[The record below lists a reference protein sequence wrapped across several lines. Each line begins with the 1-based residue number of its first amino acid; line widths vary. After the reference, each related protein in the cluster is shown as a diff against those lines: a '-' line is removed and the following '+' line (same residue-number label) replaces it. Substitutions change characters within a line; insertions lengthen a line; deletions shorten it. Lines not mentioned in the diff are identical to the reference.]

1 MAGGPDRVLARQAF
15 GIGIL
20 GIWGKS
26 MFRLRLAGAMNLFGA
41 ALAAG
46 LVLLSIAAWV
56 SINQV
61 RIGGTLYTQVVAGKD
76 LIADILP
83 PPLYVIEAYL
93 EAKTAYSNASPTQA
107 AKTAKRLTQLRSDYD
122 ARIAYWREVPVLP
135 AAKALLYGDSDK
147 AAQKVWSSAFRLTDS
162 LQRSDQAAADAANI
176 DMTTAYSA
184 HRAAVDA
191 MVPLVV
197 AENTKVEAHA
207 NAVQALGLSIMAGLG
222 VLLAAIIG
230 GGIWA
235 MRRGV
240 VSPITA
246 ITRYMGDLA
255 AGDYDK
261 PVPFAGRSD
270 ELGDMAKSVE
280 VFRQGVLERRTLRQE
295 QDSSRARSQ
304 AEQDRLAAERRAAN
318 EVRVAAINNLAKGL
332 ERLSAG
338 DVSFRFKDSFGED
351 YDQLRT
357 DFNDASRKLS
367 LTLGQIRQAAV
378 GVGAGSDEIAA
389 AADDLSRRTE
399 QQAASLE
406 ETAAALDQI
415 TSTVRQTADG
425 AKRANRIVTDAKAE
439 AQSAEQT
446 VAATIRAVGEI
457 ESSSSQIAQIIGVID
472 EIAFQTNLL
481 ALNAG
486 VEAARA
492 GDAGRGFAVVA
503 QEVRALA
510 QRSAE
515 AAKEIKGL
523 IANASTK
530 VGEGVGLVGQTGTA
544 LSAILSRVTQIAE
557 LVHEITA
564 SAAEQA
570 SGLNEVN
577 GAVNHMDQMTQQNAA
592 MVEQTT
598 AAAHSL
604 RGEAERLADLVGGF
618 ELFSADARMANAE
631 VKSLKRTAA

>member
-1 MAGGPDRVLARQAF
+1 ML
-15 GIGIL
+15 
-20 GIWGKS
+20 K
-26 MFRLRLAGAMNLFGA
+26 LRLSGAMNLFGL

-46 LVLLSIAAWV
+46 LILLSLSAWV

-61 RIGGTLYTQVVAGKD
+61 RIGGSLYTKVVAGKD
-76 LIADILP
+76 LVADILP

-93 EAKTAYSNASPTQA
+93 EASSAFSNGSVGEA
-107 AKTAKRLTQLRSDYD
+107 ARTAKRLTQLRSDYD
-122 ARIAYWREVPVLP
+122 ARIAYWRDVHMLP
-135 AAKALLYGDSDK
+135 QAKALLYGDSDK
-147 AAQKVWSSAFRLTDS
+147 AAQKVWSSAFRLTDA
-162 LQRSDQAAADAANI
+162 LQRSDLAAASAANV
-176 DMTTAYSA
+176 DMIAAYKA
-184 HRAAVDA
+184 HRLAVDT
-191 MVPLVV
+191 MVPLVA
-197 AENTKVEAHA
+197 AENVRVEAEA
-207 NAVQALGLSIMAGLG
+207 NRAQTLGLSVMAGLG
-222 VLLAAIIG
+222 VLLALIIG
-230 GGIWA
+230 GGVWA
-235 MRRGV
+235 MRKGV
-240 VSPITA
+240 VSPIES
-246 ITRYMGDLA
+246 ITRYMGELA
-255 AGDYDK
+255 AGNYEK
-261 PVPFAGRSD
+261 PVPFAGRQD
-270 ELGDMAKSVE
+270 EMGDMAKSVAI
-280 VFRQGVLERRTLRQE
+280 FREGVLERRSLRLEQE
-295 QDSSRARSQ
+295 SSRERELG
-304 AEQDRLAAERRAAN
+304 EQNRQQAERRAAN

-338 DVSFRFKDSFGED
+338 DVSFRFAESFGAD

-357 DFNDASRKLS
+357 DFNDASKKLS
-367 LTLGQIRQAAV
+367 LTLGLIRQAAV
-378 GVGAGSDEIAA
+378 GVGCGSDEIAQ

-406 ETAAALDQI
+406 QTAAALDQI
-415 TSTVRQTADG
+415 TTTVRQTADG
-425 AKRANRIVTDAKAE
+425 AKRANSIVNDARTE
-439 AQSAEQT
+439 AQAAEKT
-446 VAATIRAVGEI
+446 VEATIKAVGEI

-530 VGEGVGLVGQTGTA
+530 VGEGVTLVGDTGSA
-544 LSAILSRVTQIAE
+544 LGTILSRVTQIAE
-557 LVHEITA
+557 LVQEITA

-577 GAVNHMDQMTQQNAA
+577 HAVNHMDQMTQQNAA
-592 MVEQTT
+592 MVEETT

-604 RGEAERLADLVGGF
+604 KGEADRLADLVGQF
-618 ELFSADARMANAE
+618 ALFSADAKMANAD
-631 VKSLKRTAA
+631 VRSMRRSAA

>member
-1 MAGGPDRVLARQAF
+1 
-15 GIGIL
+15 
-20 GIWGKS
+20 

-61 RIGGTLYTQVVAGKD
+61 KIGGTLYTQVVAGKD

-93 EAKTAYSNASPTQA
+93 EAKTAYSSASPTQA

-122 ARIAYWREVPVLP
+122 ARIAYWRDLPVLP
-135 AAKALLYGDSDK
+135 AAKGLLYGDSDK
-147 AAQKVWSSAFRLTDS
+147 AAQKVWSAAFRLTDS
-162 LQRSDQAAADAANI
+162 IQRSDQAAADAANI
-176 DMTTAYSA
+176 DITVAYGA

-197 AENTKVEAHA
+197 AENTRVEAAA
-207 NAVQALGLSIMAGLG
+207 NGAQTLGLSIMAGLG

-240 VSPITA
+240 VSPIAA

-304 AEQDRLAAERRAAN
+304 AEQDRQAAERRD

-367 LTLGQIRQAAV
+367 LALGQIRQAAV

-406 ETAAALDQI
+406 QTAAALDQI

-425 AKRANRIVTDAKAE
+425 AKRANTIVTDARAE

-457 ESSSSQIAQIIGVID
+457 EASSSQIAQIIGVID

-544 LSAILSRVTQIAE
+544 LSTILNRVTQIAD
-557 LVHEITA
+557 LVREIAA

-570 SGLNEVN
+570 TGLNEVN

-592 MVEQTT
+592 MVEETT

-604 RGEAERLADLVGGF
+604 RDEAERLADLVGGF
-618 ELFSADARMANAE
+618 ELFSADARMANGE
-631 VKSLKRTAA
+631 VRSLKRTAA

>member
-1 MAGGPDRVLARQAF
+1 ML
-15 GIGIL
+15 
-20 GIWGKS
+20 K
-26 MFRLRLAGAMNLFGA
+26 LRLSGAMNLFGL

-46 LVLLSIAAWV
+46 LILLSLSAWV

-61 RIGGTLYTQVVAGKD
+61 RIGGSLYTKVVAGKD
-76 LIADILP
+76 LVADILP

-93 EAKTAYSNASPTQA
+93 EASSALSNGSAGEAARTAE
-107 AKTAKRLTQLRSDYD
+107 RLTQLRSDYD
-122 ARIAYWREVPVLP
+122 GRIAYWRDVHMLP
-135 AAKALLYGDSDK
+135 QAKALLYGDSDK
-147 AAQKVWSSAFRLTDS
+147 AAQKVWSSAFRLTDA
-162 LQRSDQAAADAANI
+162 LQRSDLAAASAANV
-176 DMTTAYSA
+176 DMIAAYKA
-184 HRAAVDA
+184 HRLAVDT
-191 MVPLVV
+191 MVPLVA
-197 AENTKVEAHA
+197 AENVRVEAEA
-207 NAVQALGLSIMAGLG
+207 NRAQTLGLSVMAGLG
-222 VLLAAIIG
+222 VLLALIIG
-230 GGIWA
+230 GGVWA
-235 MRRGV
+235 MRKGV
-240 VSPITA
+240 VSPIES
-246 ITRYMGDLA
+246 ITRYMGELA
-255 AGDYDK
+255 AGNYEK
-261 PVPFAGRSD
+261 PVPFAGRQD
-270 ELGDMAKSVE
+270 EMGDMAKSVAI
-280 VFRQGVLERRTLRQE
+280 FREGVLERRSLRLEQE
-295 QDSSRARSQ
+295 SSRERELG
-304 AEQDRLAAERRAAN
+304 EQNRQQAERRAAN

-338 DVSFRFKDSFGED
+338 DVSFRFAESFGAD

-357 DFNDASRKLS
+357 DFNDASKKLS
-367 LTLGQIRQAAV
+367 LTLGLIRQAAV
-378 GVGAGSDEIAA
+378 GVGCGSDEIAQ

-406 ETAAALDQI
+406 QTAAALDQI
-415 TSTVRQTADG
+415 TTTVRQTADG
-425 AKRANRIVTDAKAE
+425 AKRANSIVNDARTE
-439 AQSAEQT
+439 AQAAEKT
-446 VAATIRAVGEI
+446 VEATIKAVGEI

-530 VGEGVGLVGQTGTA
+530 VGEGVTLVGDTGSA
-544 LSAILSRVTQIAE
+544 LGTILSRVTQIAE
-557 LVHEITA
+557 LVQEITA

-577 GAVNHMDQMTQQNAA
+577 HAVNHMDQMTQQNAA
-592 MVEQTT
+592 MVEETT

-604 RGEAERLADLVGGF
+604 KGEADRLADLVGQF
-618 ELFSADARMANAE
+618 ALFSADAKMANAD
-631 VKSLKRTAA
+631 VRSMRRSAA